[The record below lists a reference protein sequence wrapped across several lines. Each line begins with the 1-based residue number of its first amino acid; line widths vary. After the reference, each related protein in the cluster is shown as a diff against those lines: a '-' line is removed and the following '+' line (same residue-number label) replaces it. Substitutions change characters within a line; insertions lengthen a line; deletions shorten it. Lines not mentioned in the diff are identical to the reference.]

1 MIIDTD
7 SFGFWCLAF
16 VLALFVWAGGRV
28 SGELSVEKNNIKNQ
42 SCQQCSAFSQL
53 FKAADQPIV
62 EKRYVE
68 TKARFAEP
76 KLPEQKVAKMDYSN
90 QYKKRPSED
99 SQVYVRQIDDD
110 EFKVEQYSIRYLT
123 KEQLVNEFGN

>member
-16 VLALFVWAGGRV
+16 VLALFVWALGRA

-42 SCQQCSAFSQL
+42 PCQQCAVFSQL
-53 FKAADQPIV
+53 FKAADQSIV
-62 EKRYVE
+62 EKRYAE